1 MKKIKIF
8 SVLILLISLFITIY
22 ALSLVSCT
30 PEGSLKAIKTHENK
44 ESPQTQ
50 ETATDQVIF
59 PDYNGFVNDY
69 TNTMSKD
76 WKSKTEQLVAKV
88 ERETKCEI
96 AVAVIDNLEG
106 LTIEDYAVGLFEK
119 WGIGKKD
126 KDNGVLLLVS
136 MNERELRIEVGY
148 GLEGVVTDIEAKNI
162 IDTVIVPKFK
172 ENNYNFG
179 IYNGVVAIA
188 NKIYLEQGKAEMAYS
203 NPIPTAAVAGFAGS
217 IAVTV
222 IIILV
227 TILPWVFIFGAVG
240 VLYLLSYIKN
250 HKCPQ
255 CKKLGMAIKE
265 TILSNASYEYSGKM
279 IIEKTCR
286 YCNFYKKY
294 TVIIP
299 KLSKHTYSVG
309 SSSGHFS
316 SSGSSSSSSSGSSF
330 SHSSSF
336 GGGSSGGGGASG
348 HW

>member
-8 SVLILLISLFITIY
+8 SVLILLISLFIAMS
-22 ALSLVSCT
+22 ALSSVSCAS
-30 PEGSLKAIKTHENK
+30 PASLKVMETPENK

-50 ETATDQVIF
+50 ETATGQVIF
-59 PDYNGFVNDY
+59 PDYHGFVNDY

-96 AVAVIDNLEG
+96 AVAVIDNLKG
-106 LTIEDYAVGLFEK
+106 LTIEDYAVRLFEK

-136 MNERELRIEVGY
+136 MDERELRIEVGY
-148 GLEGVVTDIEAKNI
+148 GLEGVITDIEAKNL
-162 IDTVIVPKFK
+162 IDNVIVPRFK
-172 ENNYNFG
+172 ENNYDSG

-188 NKIYLEQGKAEMAYS
+188 NKIYLEQGKAEIAYS
-203 NPIPTAAVAGFAGS
+203 DPIPTAVVAGFVGS
-217 IAVTV
+217 IAFVV
-222 IIILV
+222 IIIFITL
-227 TILPWVFIFGAVG
+227 LPWILIFGAVG
-240 VLYLLSYIKN
+240 ISSLLSYIKN

-255 CKKLGMAIKE
+255 CKRLGLIIKQ

-286 YCNFYKKY
+286 YCNLYKKY
-294 TVIIP
+294 TAIIP
-299 KLSKHTYSVG
+299 KLSRQTYSG
-309 SSSGHFS
+309 YSSSSSSHFS
-316 SSGSSSSSSSGSSF
+316 SSGSSSGSSF